1 MKALEHVINFFSDKC
16 LVMDD
21 MKHNITGRM
30 QQLPQV
36 ATLRQTNA
44 EKLEKAKSLLGS
56 NWILHKDNSIKRK
69 EGV

>member
-1 MKALEHVINFFSDKC
+1 MKAMEHVINFFSEKC

-30 QQLPQV
+30 QNLSPIAALQQ
-36 ATLRQTNA
+36 ANA
-44 EKLEKAKSLLGS
+44 EKLEKAKETLGVKY
-56 NWILHKDNSIKRK
+56 ILHPVHSVKRK

>member
-16 LVMDD
+16 LVMED

-30 QQLPQV
+30 QHLPQV
-36 ATLRQTNA
+36 VALQQANA
-44 EKLEKAKSLLGS
+44 EKLEKAKEMLGTS
-56 NWILHKDNSIKRK
+56 WILHPVHKVKRK